1 MKKKIYI
8 FGKGGNSK
16 IIYEISKQ
24 KYNVAGFILSD
35 NFFKK
40 NNNNFLDKITFKET
54 DLIKKNKKLNIV
66 YSFGENYLR
75 YKIFSKYNKYNFN
88 YPNIIHKSAFI
99 SKSANIGIGNII
111 MPNVII
117 NSNARIGNFNLINTS
132 SIIEHD
138 CHVDSFVSISPKSIV
153 CGNCKLNEGVFL
165 GANTCV
171 IHNIEIGEWSVVG
184 SCSNV
189 IKDIKKNTLNFGNPS
204 KTIKKI
210 NKNYQ
215 VL

>member
-1 MKKKIYI
+1 MKSLVYIIGAGGNANIVTEIIEKKFKIGGFISNKKSDYGKSKKLFLENEFLKKYKKKKII
-8 FGKGGNSK
+8 IAVGENKNRLK
-16 IIYEISKQ
+16 I
-24 KYNVAGFILSD
+24 
-35 NFFKK
+35 FKK
-40 NNNNFLDKITFKET
+40 FKKYGHNF
-54 DLIKKNKKLNIV
+54 
-66 YSFGENYLR
+66 
-75 YKIFSKYNKYNFN
+75 
-88 YPNIIHKSAFI
+88 PNVIHKTAFI